1 MLAFPHECRRNY
13 NCAEAEKVAV
23 NSNIPT
29 FQFAII
35 KLAVELLMVRKLE
48 IKYQLA
54 TPFPGKFFFSW
65 NHCFCVIVNLRLIYD
80 ILYHLSDIKAEVI
93 YYFNNGSSII
103 MSNICQIISVIE

>member
-29 FQFAII
+29 YQFAII
-35 KLAVELLMVRKLE
+35 KLAVELLMERKLE

-54 TPFPGKFFFSW
+54 LPFPGKFYLAGI
-65 NHCFCVIVNLRLIYD
+65 IVF
-80 ILYHLSDIKAEVI
+80 V
-93 YYFNNGSSII
+93 
-103 MSNICQIISVIE
+103 